1 MNVGESSQIQ
11 GFIKRSEDRVD
22 FSVLA
27 QTGTMKGKKEKKDR
41 DNHRIVSPYFHFL
54 CYDIL
59 VVLFIIHDSPKESIR
74 QTRISISI

>member
-27 QTGTMKGKKEKKDR
+27 QTGTMKGKKEKKTG
-41 DNHRIVSPYFHFL
+41 IIIASFHLIFT
-54 CYDIL
+54 
-59 VVLFIIHDSPKESIR
+59 FFAM
-74 QTRISISI
+74 IS